1 MYGNSI
7 QQFIKVMLSY

>member
-7 QQFIKVMLSY
+7 QQFIKVMLS